1 MVRTILLII
10 MALGFGIYHNTNKP
24 TQYELN
30 MEDGSNTHVV
40 LQKNSNYACPLY
52 CEVDHIH
59 HAVICKSDKQTLSN
73 QYVYHISEKNEN
85 GIAIYCSSRKIL
97 SMSKFIAK
105 TSKDN
110 LPEVVSASSEE

>member
-1 MVRTILLII
+1 MIETIFLII
-10 MALGFGIYHNTNKP
+10 TALGMGIYHDMNKP

-30 MEDGSNTHVV
+30 MENGSNTHVV

-59 HAVICKSDKQTLSN
+59 YAVICKSDKQTLSN
-73 QYVYHISEKNEN
+73 QFVYHISEKNEN
-85 GIAIYCSSRKIL
+85 GIAIYCSNRKIL

-110 LPEVVSASSEE
+110 LPDVVSASSEE

>member
-1 MVRTILLII
+1 MVNTTLLLII
-10 MALGFGIYHNTNKP
+10 ATGLGIYHNSSKP
-24 TQYELN
+24 TQYKLN

-59 HAVICKSDKQTLSN
+59 KAVICKSDKQTLSN
-73 QYVYHISEKNEN
+73 QYVYHISENNEN
-85 GIAIYCSSRKIL
+85 GIAIFCSTKKIL

-105 TSKDN
+105 TPKDK
-110 LPEVVSASSEE
+110 LPDIVSASSEE